1 MKIQYWWILVIIIS
15 FVMGGLLFGKSSLA
29 SILPYGLI
37 LLCPLMM
44 LFMMGEHKHK

>member
-1 MKIQYWWILVIIIS
+1 MKNSYMWIIVVVGAFIL
-15 FVMGGLLFGKSSLA
+15 GGLFFGKGSFA

-37 LLCPLMM
+37 LICPLMM